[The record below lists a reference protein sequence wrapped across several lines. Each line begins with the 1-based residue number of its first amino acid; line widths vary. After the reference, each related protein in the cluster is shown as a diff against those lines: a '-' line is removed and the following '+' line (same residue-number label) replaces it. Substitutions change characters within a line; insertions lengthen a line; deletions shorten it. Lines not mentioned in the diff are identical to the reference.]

1 MTEREQGATT
11 GVTRSEDGRFVKG
24 ISGNPV
30 GRPEGK
36 KNIITGLKQ
45 DLEIAVREH
54 LSADTIKDIIN
65 SMVTEALN
73 GSVGAAKLLLDKAV
87 SNAKDVDDVQRE
99 GGSFVIEIRNLTLM
113 AQPGETQEKPVM
125 GETIDNEETP

>member
-1 MTEREQGATT
+1 MTEQDQGATT

-24 ISGNPV
+24 TSGNPA
-30 GRPEGK
+30 GKPEGR
-36 KNIITGLKQ
+36 KNVITGLKQ

-54 LSADTIKDIIN
+54 LAADTIKAIID
-65 SMVTEALN
+65 SMVAEALN

-87 SNAKDVDDVQRE
+87 SNAKDVDDVQRDS
-99 GGSFVIEIRNLTLM
+99 GGFTIEIRNLTLVE
-113 AQPGETQEKPVM
+113 QPGETQEKPVE

>member
-11 GVTRSEDGRFVKG
+11 GVVRSDDGRFVKG
-24 ISGNPV
+24 VSGNPV

-54 LSADTIKDIIN
+54 LSADTIKDIIDA
-65 SMVTEALN
+65 MVTEALN

-99 GGSFVIEIRNLTLM
+99 GGGFVIEIRNLTLTT
-113 AQPGETQEKPVM
+113 QPGETQEKPVT

>member
-1 MTEREQGATT
+1 VSEQELGATT

-24 ISGNPV
+24 VSGNDA

-36 KNIITGLKQ
+36 KNVITGLKQ

-54 LSADTIKDIIN
+54 LAPQTIKDIID
-65 SMVTEALN
+65 SMVAEALN

-87 SNAKDVDDVQRE
+87 SNAKDVEDVQKDS
-99 GGSFVIEIRNLTLM
+99 GGFTIEIRNLTLT
-113 AQPGETQEKPVM
+113 QPGETSEKPVE
-125 GETIDNEETP
+125 GETIDHEDTP

>member
-1 MTEREQGATT
+1 MTGQEQGSTT
-11 GVTRSEDGRFVKG
+11 GVTRSKDGRFVKG
-24 ISGNPV
+24 VSGNDK

-54 LSADTIKDIIN
+54 LGVDTIKDIID

-87 SNAKDVDDVQRE
+87 SNAKDVEDAQQDS
-99 GGSFVIEIRNLTLM
+99 GGFTVIIRNLTLE
-113 AQPGETQEKPVM
+113 QPGETQEKPVS
-125 GETIDNEETP
+125 GETIENEETP